1 MLLSYYHLSFC
12 FDCYFFDIVL
22 VRFDMICILFLIFSV
37 VLIVLNLYCFTS
49 FLCVCALD
57 ERGRLIPPFF
67 VKQT

>member
-37 VLIVLNLYCFTS
+37 VLIVPEFVLFYF
-49 FLCVCALD
+49 
-57 ERGRLIPPFF
+57 FF
-67 VKQT
+67 VCLCFR